1 MVVPNVSWFSHGQN
15 FATYPMFRLFGK
27 IIQRGSSLGTFIRE
41 IKSMQSFFTKVHLLY
56 SQL

>member
-41 IKSMQSFFTKVHLLY
+41 IKSMQSFFIKVHLLY
-56 SQL
+56 